1 MLLLTDASVSLTLPA
16 GYTTNVLNG
25 TPVTLPPWQ
34 TVGIKTVTNLRVGAP
49 QVVEFNLPSTM
60 LPPPSSLPGDS
71 HYCLVAILH
80 SPSNDVFASTV
91 TERRR
96 AQRSATGRS
105 PRRTCISCSS
115 SASPQASPR
124 SASGH
129 GSWSAAPT
137 ATTPLTS
144 SSST

>member
-1 MLLLTDASVSLTLPA
+1 MTLL
-16 GYTTNVLNG
+16 
-25 TPVTLPPWQ
+25 PWQ

-49 QVVEFNLPSTM
+49 QVVELNLPSTM

-91 TERRR
+91 TSVDALTISDRKV
-96 AQRSATGRS
+96 AQKNLHIVQFVGVPPGN
-105 PRRTCISCSS
+105 PR
-115 SASPQASPR
+115 P
-124 SASGH
+124 ASGH